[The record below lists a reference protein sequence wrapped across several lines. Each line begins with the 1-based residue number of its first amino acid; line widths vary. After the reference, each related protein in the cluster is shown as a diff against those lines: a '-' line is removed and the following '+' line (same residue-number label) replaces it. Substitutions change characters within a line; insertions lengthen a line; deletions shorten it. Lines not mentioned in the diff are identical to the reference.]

1 MAHFYGWGSTASRIE
16 PLHGGSLLF
25 TTSPQKFLVL
35 TSSTSEEWKAESNLE
50 PPRCFEHETLDWES
64 SALTTTRILSSHPK
78 SFLAG
83 IYLFRVNI
91 RNTTRIKEICSKLAI
106 KTTERRQ
113 KRPSFFIVKCERISN
128 IVLMFPL
135 KPLSK

>member
-1 MAHFYGWGSTASRIE
+1 MAPFYGWGSTASRIE
-16 PLHGGSLLF
+16 PLQGGSSWYSLYRPRKDERL
-25 TTSPQKFLVL
+25 SQPWSHPVVL
-35 TSSTSEEWKAESNLE
+35 NT
-50 PPRCFEHETLDWES
+50 RTLDWES
-64 SALTTTRILSSHPK
+64 SALTTTRILSSHSK
-78 SFLAG
+78 SFLVG

-91 RNTTRIKEICSKLAI
+91 RNTSRIKEICSKVAI

-113 KRPSFFIVKCERISN
+113 KRPSFFIVKCEQISN

>member
-1 MAHFYGWGSTASRIE
+1 MEVVYFL
-16 PLHGGSLLF
+16 PLVPRNSWYSLYRPRKDERL
-25 TTSPQKFLVL
+25 SQPWSHPVVL
-35 TSSTSEEWKAESNLE
+35 NT
-50 PPRCFEHETLDWES
+50 RTLDWES
-64 SALTTTRILSSHPK
+64 SALTTTRILSSHSK

-91 RNTTRIKEICSKLAI
+91 RNTSRIKEICSKVAI

-113 KRPSFFIVKCERISN
+113 KRPSFFIVKCEKISN